1 MARSRYETMSDDELR
16 ELSKQKVKKTGCFS
30 RVALAAQKELWNRK
44 HWNTIDVTELD
55 QFADRDIND
64 IQYNG

>member
-1 MARSRYETMSDDELR
+1 MAKNRYETMSDDELR

-30 RVALAAQKELWNRK
+30 RVALAAQRELWNRK
-44 HWNTIDVTELD
+44 HWNTVDVTEFD
-55 QFADRDIND
+55 QYADRDLND

>member
-30 RVALAAQKELWNRK
+30 KVALAAQRELWNRK
-44 HWNTIDVTELD
+44 HWNTIDVTEID
-55 QFADRDIND
+55 DFADRDICD
-64 IQYNG
+64 LQYNG

>member
-30 RVALAAQKELWNRK
+30 KVALAAQRELWNRK

-55 QFADRDIND
+55 AFADRDICD
-64 IQYNG
+64 LQYNG